1 MVRQTSFRP
10 YLAPA
15 CRVVAY
21 QSEENFLASGDYG
34 GNGNPG
40 YDLEP
45 GDEYDF

>member
-1 MVRQTSFRP
+1 MIQKESFRP

-21 QSEENFLASGDYG
+21 EFEGNFLASGDFG

-40 YDLEP
+40 DDLDP
-45 GDEYDF
+45 GDEYNF